1 MADSD
6 ALLPVLS
13 RLLCLL
19 EKPNTVAI
27 AEKMVTHLLNKPPE
41 TGSSR
46 DRDLNL
52 PNCACAVVKETLTTD
67 SVGHEFHWSRV
78 LRCLAAPSLHVTTD
92 GDVIE

>member
-1 MADSD
+1 MAGSD
-6 ALLPVLS
+6 ALPPVLS

-41 TGSSR
+41 TGCSR
-46 DRDLNL
+46 DSGPIL
-52 PNCACAVVKETLTTD
+52 PHCACAVVKETLTTD
-67 SVGHEFHWSRV
+67 TVGPEFHWSGV